1 MNSNKKKGP
10 RAGTQRPSKMK
21 KTYFI
26 NNDISLTAP
35 GQILPKQDPSY
46 IPTLAG
52 HEDNIYDA
60 CEGYYNEMGVI

>member
-1 MNSNKKKGP
+1 MDSNKKKGP
-10 RAGTQRPSKMK
+10 SAGTQRPSTK

-26 NNDISLTAP
+26 DNDIKLTAP

-52 HEDNIYDA
+52 HEDTIYDA
-60 CEGYYNEMGVI
+60 CEGYYNEMGVL